1 MTLGTVV
8 AIAYGILAIL
18 GGIMGYVKVRSRPSL
33 ISGLISGA
41 LLILGAA
48 LWAGE
53 YVLGQGIAL
62 VVTLGLILVFID
74 RLRKTRKFMP
84 AGLMIIVGIL
94 AFIVMVM
101 SSLQLPS
108 T

>member
-1 MTLGTVV
+1 
-8 AIAYGILAIL
+8 
-18 GGIMGYVKVRSRPSL
+18 MGYVKVRSRPSL

-41 LLILGAA
+41 LLILGGV
-48 LWAGE
+48 LWAGGNL
-53 YVLGQGIAL
+53 LGQWLAL
-62 VVTLGLILVFID
+62 IVTLVLIIVFID

-84 AGLMIIVGIL
+84 AGLMIIAGIIAL
-94 AFIVMVM
+94 IAMVM